1 MEHVYHLN
9 GSLSELQEIL
19 QGQFD
24 MGEDVAKLAVCL
36 LVREQQQTVN
46 GLNESETELW
56 YFKKGER
63 FTAPIFKTRYSVSLT
78 DARKDLLEQLIV
90 QFGGWLVDG
99 DTLAFSTILSCLLAV
114 YRAGT
119 HIRKEECCVY
129 YQALGWKAT
138 HASLEYFKIDD
149 IMPHGDGPC
158 SYLDKIQEEKWEC
171 YSCHGEE
178 CTVRADSFR
187 VILNGL
193 CERKVF
199 VEFNGMYRFTR

>member
-149 IMPHGDGPC
+149 IMPHGDGGC

-171 YSCHGEE
+171 NSCHGEE
-178 CTVRADSFR
+178 CTARADSFR
-187 VILNGL
+187 AILNGL